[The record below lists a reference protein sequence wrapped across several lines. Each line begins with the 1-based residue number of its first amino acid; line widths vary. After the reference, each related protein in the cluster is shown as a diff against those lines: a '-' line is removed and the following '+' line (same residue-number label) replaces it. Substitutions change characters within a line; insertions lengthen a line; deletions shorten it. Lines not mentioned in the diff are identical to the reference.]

1 MKNWL
6 FLTFIIAGCNAGD
19 QATTENKTDTLVTTD
34 TVISEKKHDA
44 PVLSDSA
51 SNDPITP
58 QPAKVYSNQRFK
70 EVRVLNTGQNQFL
83 VQGKG
88 QIFEASFNWIVED
101 GHEEIK
107 KGYATTDAGAPEW
120 GNFKF
125 NLEVEKKRPNSKLT
139 LVLFESSAKD
149 GSRQYELP
157 IPLN

>member
-1 MKNWL
+1 MRWVSIFSLIL
-6 FLTFIIAGCNAGD
+6 FLACNNQPEEAD
-19 QATTENKTDTLVTTD
+19 TTSRQDSAARIDKTIVADNLPADTLGR
-34 TVISEKKHDA
+34 
-44 PVLSDSA
+44 DS
-51 SNDPITP
+51 SGKT
-58 QPAKVYSNQRFK
+58 YSNQRFK
-70 EVRVLNTGQNQFL
+70 EVRVLNTGPNQFQ

-101 GHEEIK
+101 GHEELK

>member
-1 MKNWL
+1 MFSLIL
-6 FLTFIIAGCNAGD
+6 FLACNNQPEEAD
-19 QATTENKTDTLVTTD
+19 TTTKQDSAARIDKTIVADNLPADTLGR
-34 TVISEKKHDA
+34 
-44 PVLSDSA
+44 DS
-51 SNDPITP
+51 SGKT
-58 QPAKVYSNQRFK
+58 YSNQRFK
-70 EVRVLNTGQNQFL
+70 EVRVLNTGPNQFQ

-101 GHEEIK
+101 GHEELE

-139 LVLFESSAKD
+139 LVLFESIAKD

-157 IPLN
+157 KLV